1 VATRAIIVTTGYLD
15 SSVEELQSLL
25 ATLGVTVSEVLWQGR
40 RKPDRKYYLGK
51 GKMETLAKLID
62 LTESNL
68 VVVNDEI
75 TSAQAKKMEE
85 LLKVPIKDRTQVVL
99 DIFARHAFTEDG
111 KIQVELARLQYEL
124 PRLIGRGKEMSRL
137 GGGTGTRGPGEQRLE
152 EQRRQIKKRISVLR
166 KNLDKIEKE
175 RAIQRNLR
183 NKVGL
188 PSVAVAG
195 YTNAGKSSLVNVLS
209 GSQVHVEDEPF
220 ATLSPAIRRVKLP
233 MGRVILI
240 KDTVGFIRNVPHT
253 VVEAFKSTLEE
264 ITTCD
269 LVLLVMDASDVDI
282 SSKMKA
288 CLDVL
293 SEIGASDIRR
303 ILVFN
308 KVDLCSS
315 SRLRALSD
323 AFPEAVFISCKS
335 GYGIDFLLAR
345 IQNTILANEDQIELR
360 VVPDKLSIL
369 ESHKEKVS
377 MNIEGFEEGLF
388 IVKVKG
394 KKWLIEHILS
404 QLDGGMKK

>member
-1 VATRAIIVTTGYLD
+1 
-15 SSVEELQSLL
+15 
-25 ATLGVTVSEVLWQGR
+25 
-40 RKPDRKYYLGK
+40 
-51 GKMETLAKLID
+51 
-62 LTESNL
+62 
-68 VVVNDEI
+68 
-75 TSAQAKKMEE
+75 
-85 LLKVPIKDRTQVVL
+85 
-99 DIFARHAFTEDG
+99 
-111 KIQVELARLQYEL
+111 
-124 PRLIGRGKEMSRL
+124 
-137 GGGTGTRGPGEQRLE
+137 
-152 EQRRQIKKRISVLR
+152 
-166 KNLDKIEKE
+166 
-175 RAIQRNLR
+175 
-183 NKVGL
+183 
-188 PSVAVAG
+188 
-195 YTNAGKSSLVNVLS
+195 
-209 GSQVHVEDEPF
+209 
-220 ATLSPAIRRVKLP
+220 
-233 MGRVILI
+233 VILI